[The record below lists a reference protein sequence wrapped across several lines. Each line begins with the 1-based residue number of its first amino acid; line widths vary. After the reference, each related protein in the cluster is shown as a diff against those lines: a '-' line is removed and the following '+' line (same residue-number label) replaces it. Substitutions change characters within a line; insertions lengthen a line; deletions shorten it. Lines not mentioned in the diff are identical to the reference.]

1 VSPKKQL
8 VRNWELF
15 ISVTSLASIA
25 ITLYQVSFDA
35 NMLWLVAI
43 EYCLDAIYVLN
54 IVSRFY
60 IGFEHQGLVTLDKNQ
75 IRKRYLQFWFIVD
88 VLCIIPFELVKIPYP
103 SLSFLHVNRLLKVG
117 RLLNFMSALGKEP
130 DVNKVHMAVL
140 NYIVVIVLCI
150 QVAACSWFSL
160 ICTSVHHSEARV
172 CLENSWLMLLPRFS
186 KNISVVSDF
195 DLYIASVYWAGVT
208 LCAVGYGDIH
218 PVIISEVY
226 LSVLVMITGLTAIFG
241 MVMTGMSSIITNL
254 DARRGRFYHR
264 LEAIKFNMLKK
275 DIGLPDEIQ
284 AWVYKYYIYLWKH
297 RKGSIVSGLLDDLP
311 FTLRSE
317 IASACYQPLMK
328 KATLFRG
335 TDEGFRRALSVKI
348 NPYTYS
354 TGQILAKTGEISQS
368 MYYVQHGLVQ
378 VLDGGRGDR
387 VATLLPGS
395 LIGEVYLMYKIPRN
409 VTICAATLCEVCIL
423 ERKDLL
429 ALFADFPE
437 VCMDWLKD
445 LHLDDNC
452 AEGLLSVFQPRD
464 RKLFHL
470 FLDYVARHS
479 AAFPASTFN
488 GFLLPSVNF
497 NAVQLF
503 HQCNLVCTSSK
514 NQVLLWSKT
523 ESLPFC
529 PFWSKTIRPDSKFA
543 KKWEIVL
550 FWCISISIFIESW
563 VVLFTNNAE
572 TNDSGGWGA
581 LFLTLASIADIVAV
595 VDIFINFRMQVPSK
609 DGYLSDFKSIFS
621 HYRKSGSLYYD
632 MFAVFPMDVFSFIS
646 SGNPH
651 WNVLGLFRL
660 NRLIWIRKVFLFFSK
675 NENDLDKN
683 LIEYRTA
690 KCVFLLVFSI
700 HFCAGIY
707 YLQGCYYNRCDPQ
720 SWAWYNGLKAYQS
733 NFYHYMTSAYWAVTT
748 MTNTGYGDITAYTV
762 SERLVCVIVC
772 VTGLFVFNYII
783 SQICATLAS
792 TNAARVTFQN
802 HLNAVTQFMEA
813 HDLSQSLQQRVI
825 DYMSLLWKKYKGQAY
840 PGGPFLMHDLP
851 TELKHII
858 LMKERGKLLSKI
870 PYFEQ
875 AGSAFLRDVAAIS
888 MMYFYPRGEIIQ
900 YSETITRELFCIRRG
915 MCQIL
920 NDDLSDI
927 LGLYT
932 EGMYFGEVGFLFGKP
947 ATMTIRAKTYCEVL
961 VIDFDR
967 IKPVLD
973 KYPPIKRH
981 FEDYLPCAKHCLYL
995 HERSD
1000 VYSSPLFFPVQEIM
1014 FSEKFRTDVEDFGN
1028 FPIYAGSEEES
1039 ITEKLEKLSKTRL
1052 IPRKPKYLDH
1062 QTAAQFFFSKSAIMP
1077 NDSRYIR
1084 WEFFRIILAI
1094 SVSILTSL
1102 LISFLHF
1109 KKPLWIIC
1117 YILGAFCWI
1126 DMYIRLHVGFYKDS
1140 KLKVDTLNTA
1150 KHYMKTSFLI
1160 DFISC
1165 FPWEVFGWMMVSP
1178 FDEKHKFYTNDKA
1191 MHMYAYFRAPHIL
1204 QLYRV
1209 PLAFKFWQSGIAT
1222 EKTAVTMLQF
1232 IMYSVLFLHFSTCI
1246 GFAIVCPPI
1255 TDITSKSTTYIL
1267 PVLKHNC
1274 TKNSWVTH
1282 LDTLYAID
1290 YGTVGFS
1297 KLYVTSFYFATATL
1311 CGVGYGDVHPYL
1323 LSTQIIMTFL
1333 MMAGALYC
1341 GWVVG
1346 TITSMLANADAA
1358 RAAFTEKIDCIK
1370 HFLKRNNITGPAYS
1384 NIVKFYV
1391 FKWIRTKGVEQDTLF
1406 EFLPSSLLGDIST
1419 IIYSDL
1425 IAKKESMEKLETDG
1439 GFIRMLARQIR
1450 PCLFR
1455 ANDVICRRND
1465 FGSEMFFIEKGEVDV
1480 LSQDERNVIVKLK
1493 AGQYFGEG
1501 SLLFSEPRS
1510 TTIRAATNCDMY
1522 VLSKKSLDETVK
1534 YYPDICKEIKEAAAA
1549 KRDLLIKL
1557 KAQQLLTKTPGDKG
1571 RASFQNGTG
1580 LAFLLMNI
1588 SVIDYSVKPWSH
1600 THAGGGW
1607 VGGVQLTP
1615 ERHVPGTAD
1624 TRYRILSAT
1633 RELLWWMQI
1642 CHTHLHFF
1650 HTSVI
1655 AGLIKSA
1662 AGKNI
1667 SNQFYKDY
1675 MKDQAHKSNVA
1686 LPLNIRMRNNII
1698 NFYRSFLNG
1707 IVKIHNT
1714 TIDPENKIRVI
1725 YQYSSC
1731 VLIVFSFWAISFM
1744 PTVFEVDKSIFLLTM
1759 IIEYIQML
1767 EIIVKFRI
1775 CYYDEKRTYISDY
1788 ESVSKNY
1795 LKNKVGFFYDILSSF
1810 PYGLTVMHLARE
1822 TDKST
1827 FLAVLVWVR
1836 TGHLFRIFSVLVFM
1850 QSEDNSIST
1859 TVMGIRVIKYVVH
1872 AILFVHSCAIV
1883 FVMLACPLKCNP
1895 DAWYSVIEHLEY
1907 VSYFSELY
1915 AYAFYWTLA
1924 TFTTTGY
1931 GDIRACTYAE
1941 MCFSIFVMIASKILI
1956 AYHMGTIS
1964 STQTNK
1970 HALQVAYEEKLQT
1983 VKDYMNDENIPPSLQ
1998 ERVIQFYNNRWTCN
2012 KGIDS
2017 ETLFRDTPS
2026 CMKTEVFAR
2035 ISVSLLKK
2043 QQLFTHLSETYLRHI
2058 STKMKLMSY
2067 ITGEF
2072 LSRKGDIGTQML
2084 LILNGK
2090 VRVISYGPDQKEEVE
2105 FLSRGRSY
2113 GVIFLLRRK
2122 RCEESVIAENY
2133 VDILSLSKEDLEEVG
2148 TFYPDVMSKLLKRAS
2163 LIYEQADSTQNAAE
2177 SVPLKCTPA

>member
-1 VSPKKQL
+1 MGFEDIYDYDVEDRAAAGSAALRSQYVVSPKKQL

-264 LEAIKFNMLKK
+264 LEAIKFNMK

-378 VLDGGRGDR
+378 VFGDGGRGDR

-437 VCMDWLKD
+437 AGVKISRTARRRLRNIAHPIKHAFDIGVASNPHNVIFHKD
-445 LHLDDNC
+445 LAVNLM
-452 AEGLLSVFQPRD
+452 PRD

-479 AAFPASTFN
+479 AAFPASVKTT
-488 GFLLPSVNF
+488 SE
-497 NAVQLF
+497 
-503 HQCNLVCTSSK
+503 SSK
-514 NQVLLWSKT
+514 
-523 ESLPFC
+523 

-572 TNDSGGWGA
+572 TIGYFSGGWGA

-973 KYPPIKRH
+973 KYPPIKSQIERLQDNRA
-981 FEDYLPCAKHCLYL
+981 FFQCLVKQVDLMMRKTQKKTGEEATAVKKKEASLEYQG
-995 HERSD
+995 RRYFKKSKC
-1000 VYSSPLFFPVQEIM
+1000 Y
-1014 FSEKFRTDVEDFGN
+1014 VEDFGN

-1052 IPRKPKYLDH
+1052 IPRKPKTQRERL
-1062 QTAAQFFFSKSAIMP
+1062 QMLFCRTLPQIFLLRSAIMP

-1425 IAKKESMEKLETDG
+1425 IAKAFGLKMKTRKRTELSVQQLSPLERKLSGKLDSPIFHKILQKESMEKLETDG

-1580 LAFLLMNI
+1580 L
-1588 SVIDYSVKPWSH
+1588 
-1600 THAGGGW
+1600 
-1607 VGGVQLTP
+1607 
-1615 ERHVPGTAD
+1615 
-1624 TRYRILSAT
+1624 
-1633 RELLWWMQI
+1633 
-1642 CHTHLHFF
+1642 
-1650 HTSVI
+1650 
-1655 AGLIKSA
+1655 IK
-1662 AGKNI
+1662 
-1667 SNQFYKDY
+1667 FYKDY

-1895 DAWYSVIEHLEY
+1895 DAWYSVID

-2090 VRVISYGPDQKEEVE
+2090 
-2105 FLSRGRSY
+2105 
-2113 GVIFLLRRK
+2113 
-2122 RCEESVIAENY
+2122 
-2133 VDILSLSKEDLEEVG
+2133 EDLEEVG

-2163 LIYEQADSTQNAAE
+2163 LIYELNVTKGE
-2177 SVPLKCTPA
+2177 LKQR